1 MQLIPYSLYP
11 LVIKPFLF
19 MLDAEKAHGIIMNT
33 ASFLS
38 KDPFKRLFAQEVEY
52 RPVEIMGLKFKN
64 PVGLAAG
71 LDKNGEA
78 IDYFGALGFGHIE
91 VGTVTPVAQEGNPKP
106 RMFRI
111 VDGSG
116 IINRMGFNNK
126 GVDYL
131 VENIRNRTYDGI
143 LGVSIGKNETTPL
156 ENAVD
161 DYLICLNKV
170 YQYADYV
177 AVNISCP
184 NTPGLTKLQAKE
196 PLKKI
201 LKPLKQEQEKLSA
214 QYGKYVPLVVKMS
227 PDLDDVALESL
238 CKVCLELKIDG
249 LTCTNTTTTRDIVNG
264 MTHAQE
270 WGGLSGQPL
279 RALSNQLLIRAR
291 KIVGDSIPI
300 IGVGG
305 VTDAVSAREKL
316 GNGASLVQL
325 YSSLVYRGPYVVKD
339 IVNNI

>member
-19 MLDAEKAHGIIMNT
+19 MMDAEKAHDLIIRS
-33 ASFLS
+33 AAFLS
-38 KDPFKRLFAQEVEY
+38 KAPLKNIFAQQVAF
-52 RPVEIMGLKFKN
+52 RPVEVMGLIFKN

-78 IDYFGALGFGHIE
+78 IDYFGSLGFGHIE
-91 VGTVTPVAQEGNPKP
+91 VGTVTPKAQDGNEKP

-111 VDGSG
+111 VEGSG

-131 VENIRNRTYDGI
+131 VENLKKRTFDGI
-143 LGVSIGKNETTPL
+143 LGVSIGKNEITPL

-161 DYLICLNKV
+161 DYLICLDKV

-201 LKPLKQEQEKLSA
+201 LKPLKQQQEKLKE

-264 MTHAQE
+264 MAHAQE

-279 RALSNQLLIRAR
+279 RSISNQLLIRA
-291 KIVGDSIPI
+291 KKLVGDNIPI

-305 VTDAVSAREKL
+305 VADPVSAREKL

-325 YSSLVYRGPYVVKD
+325 YTSLVYRGPYVVKD